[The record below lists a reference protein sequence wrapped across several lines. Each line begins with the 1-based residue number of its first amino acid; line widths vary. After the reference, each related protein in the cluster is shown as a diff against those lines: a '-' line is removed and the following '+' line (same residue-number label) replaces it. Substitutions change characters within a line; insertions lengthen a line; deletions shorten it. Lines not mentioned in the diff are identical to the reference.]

1 MNVCLDT
8 IVGLWWVWCF
18 VWTAE
23 SLCPRRQTP
32 VIMVPSSVLIRP
44 TWLLLWLAG
53 LDGCVRYTQLKLLAH
68 RRSLGNVFWP
78 FFWAVVLRAILGP
91 HRLLSPSSA
100 APVEV
105 AHPPEPLFVP
115 IFTGLVRRNS
125 CPQGRLPCCCPA
137 TWLVSSPE
145 ELRDTAVES
154 HLRLPEGK
162 RRIKTRQPI
171 NTIQPLNVQ

>member
-1 MNVCLDT
+1 
-8 IVGLWWVWCF
+8 
-18 VWTAE
+18 
-23 SLCPRRQTP
+23 
-32 VIMVPSSVLIRP
+32 MVPSSVLIRP

-91 HRLLSPSSA
+91 HQLLSPSSA